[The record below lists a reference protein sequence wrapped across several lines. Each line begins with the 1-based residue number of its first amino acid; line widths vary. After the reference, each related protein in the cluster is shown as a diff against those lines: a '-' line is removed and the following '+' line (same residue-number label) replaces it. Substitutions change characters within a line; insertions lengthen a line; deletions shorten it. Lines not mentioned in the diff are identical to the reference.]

1 MFPETEGPKDKEK
14 GTTESPEC
22 SEASEIQPG
31 SNRKG
36 KEANVRLGVCDIRY
50 IRDGV
55 SLCLHN
61 LQRHF
66 HAVIGI
72 FQRKSE

>member
-31 SNRKG
+31 SNGEGKRGKG
-36 KEANVRLGVCDIRY
+36 KTW
-50 IRDGV
+50 
-55 SLCLHN
+55 CL
-61 LQRHF
+61 
-66 HAVIGI
+66 
-72 FQRKSE
+72 